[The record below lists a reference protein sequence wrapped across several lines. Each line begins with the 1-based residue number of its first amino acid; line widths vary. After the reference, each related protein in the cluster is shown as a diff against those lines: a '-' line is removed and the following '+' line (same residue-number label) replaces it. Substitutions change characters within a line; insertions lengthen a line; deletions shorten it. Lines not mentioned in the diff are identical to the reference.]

1 MIKRVFLYCLL
12 LFLPLVA
19 YPDAAPS
26 QKLENLDVNKD
37 SEQALYYFKQDS
49 FERFRLMDANGD
61 GQITEEEF
69 LISAADR
76 FKKMDLNSD
85 GLLKKRELRRIVNEA
100 RKKSKMDGQKIKKEP
115 KPFIKQ

>member
-1 MIKRVFLYCLL
+1 MIRRVFLYCLL

-85 GLLKKRELRRIVNEA
+85 GLLKKKGV
-100 RKKSKMDGQKIKKEP
+100 KEDS
-115 KPFIKQ
+115 Q

>member
-61 GQITEEEF
+61 GQITEEESVSYTH
-69 LISAADR
+69 LTLPTICS
-76 FKKMDLNSD
+76 
-85 GLLKKRELRRIVNEA
+85 V
-100 RKKSKMDGQKIKKEP
+100 
-115 KPFIKQ
+115 

>member
-1 MIKRVFLYCLL
+1 MKRRVFLYCLL
-12 LFLPLVA
+12 LFLPFVA

-37 SEQALYYFKQDS
+37 SEQALYDFKQDL

-69 LISAADR
+69 LISAAGR
-76 FKKMDLNSD
+76 FEKMDLNSD
-85 GLLKKRELRRIVNEA
+85 GLLKKRELRRIMYQA
-100 RKKSKMDGQKIKKEP
+100 RKKSKKDSKKIKKEP
-115 KPFIKQ
+115 KHFIKQ